1 MAATVRTGN
10 IMASLDHYLDAATRE
25 NTRSSYAAARRHFEE
40 EWGGCLPAS
49 TEAIARYLAHY
60 APTLS
65 TNTLRH
71 RLAALSRWHAEH
83 GFHDPT
89 RDPLI
94 RQTMRG
100 IRAVHGRPEKRA
112 TPLQLDQLTAVVAA
126 LDQTLLAAQ
135 ARGHR
140 AAALRA
146 ARDRALLLLG
156 FWRGFRGDELV
167 RLAIEHIAITA
178 GHQMTMYLPHSKAD
192 RSNAGQTFVVP
203 ALSRLCPVH
212 AVATWLE
219 LAALTQGPLFR
230 AIDRWGRLAT
240 DGLHPDSVIDLL
252 RRILATGGIVD
263 PATYSGHSLRRGL
276 AGWANANGWDVKT
289 LMDYVGWSDLNSAL
303 RYIDAT
309 PATDRARIEAG
320 LRPALTDAVPAAVPP
335 APVAPS
341 KVHLQITL
349 HLQRYGMGGRG
360 LTAARRHIEQICL
373 ARHGAQPVR
382 EDGSRFDLWLDIESP
397 DGTLDD
403 RIADLLD
410 ELHRI
415 ADNHQCYLEA
425 ALVDPQSGQT
435 WD

>member
-1 MAATVRTGN
+1 
-10 IMASLDHYLDAATRE
+10 MASLDHYLDAATRE

-49 TEAIARYLAHY
+49 AEAIARYLAHY

-94 RQTMRG
+94 RQTLRG

-112 TPLQLDQLTAVVAA
+112 TPLQLDQLAAAVAA
-126 LDQTLLAAQ
+126 LDRALLGAEASND
-135 ARGHR
+135 R

-167 RLAIEHIAITA
+167 RLAIEHVVIVPAKE
-178 GHQMTMYLPHSKAD
+178 MTIYLPHSKGD
-192 RSNAGQTFVVP
+192 RGNAGRTLVIP

-212 AVATWLE
+212 AVAAWLA
-219 LAALTQGPLFR
+219 LAGVTRGPLFR
-230 AIDRWGRLAT
+230 AIDRWGRLAD
-240 DGLHPDSVIDLL
+240 DGLHPDSVITLL

-263 PATYSGHSLRRGL
+263 PASYSGHSLRRGL

-289 LMDYVGWSDLNSAL
+289 LMEYVGWSDLNSAL

-309 PATDRARIEAG
+309 PASDRARIEAG
-320 LRPALTDAVPAAVPP
+320 LRPATADATPAAVP
-335 APVAPS
+335 AGPVAPP
-341 KVHLQITL
+341 KLRLQITL
-349 HLQRYGMGGRG
+349 HLQRYGIGGRG

-373 ARHGAQPVR
+373 ARHSAQPVR
-382 EDGSRFDLWLDIESP
+382 EDGSRFDLWCDIESP

-425 ALVDPQSGQT
+425 SLVDPESGQT